1 VFVAAARARWGDR
14 FAASQYG
21 VNTPNGGVADTV
33 DGVRELAEGHDASGG
48 CVVKSQVLAGGR
60 GKGHFSNGFQGGV
73 HMVDSSEEAATMA
86 ENMLG
91 FNLITKQVCF
101 GRFVHCR
108 A

>member
-1 VFVAAARARWGDR
+1 M
-14 FAASQYG
+14 QYG

-33 DGVRELAEGHDASGG
+33 DGVRELAERYDASGG

-73 HMVDSSEEAATMA
+73 HVVDSSEEAATMA

-91 FNLITKQVCF
+91 FSLITKQV
-101 GRFVHCR
+101 RFVGFVRFVRCR